1 MISTVTVVSMNCWLL
16 NAQICTPPVDVPS
29 IVSGNRI
36 VYLDPQEIIWPGDPG
51 QCYSLS
57 SLIGTDMLMPF
68 SGIEDFDQTKT
79 TGYYPKTLFRFP
91 LRVEKSGLSDNLYT
105 PESLS
110 ELIDELKDEAKFLLL
125 FLRCVNKVEVYQIS
139 PLERNKYELC
149 FQVQV
154 APKDQH
160 VLTLQRTNF
169 KEKLEKQH
177 TSNSFKISTPIT
189 SVQKFDV
196 VATEKRGSLT
206 VSQTVSWLV
215 ANQVG
220 SSDVKTLKAA
230 KVQHVFPWVG
240 VAMELN
246 ASSSGESSVDKVS
259 PNNGRVFCF
268 LPMPVEASSSLPV
281 HVNGTF
287 GLSDDR
293 RTIKWPA
300 RERKGDVTALWNLL
314 LVTDCLPAC
323 YNLLLKTAVKSNH
336 VSPELFYCAWPVID
350 SVKNTHWCSLL
361 KPLFS
366 ALFDWECLWANR
378 LGTWVGIKTD
388 APLVIP
394 ESEPV
399 PEVIKRVLTKQKWP
413 LCDIPD
419 HIFETISEFKG
430 KTIKVSPP
438 AVCILLQ
445 NHIHSYQSE
454 LYEDKLELLRYCLQD
469 ESFSELNDLELL
481 PLANKTFKTFSE
493 KPVSYLCSEEFPRK
507 LLPNLD
513 HKLVNLWEVD
523 KDLHDKLREI
533 ATKKGSTVKL
543 KCLSASVLANLLP
556 QCYPPGWENQT
567 IVQLFHGSQ
576 DFPLGWCELFWE
588 WVRHHNLSLFEG
600 KLVVPLVTEKNLAV
614 LKLTRLSA
622 NSAVVLIESDGYPSI
637 LIDAFSKLGVH
648 STCLKH
654 VPYLH
659 HNQRFKYFNSCNPI
673 GVLNAI
679 SRSALAIHDVRISTV
694 EALLLQRF
702 LASQNVDL
710 NSSQVR
716 ILVRLRIFQ
725 ALNQS
730 TPVSLLEASKISWKR
745 KAVLVPNDFCFSDDS
760 LPSNI
765 VVLSHDSNN
774 RLLLQACKSLVSI
787 PENLMDFFLDILFPM
802 IREQHCPEDKIDALM
817 VQVLRYFSVLKMDR
831 KGEYFTAHLSK
842 LNFVRVE
849 KCSLDRKC
857 PSELYDCSNHLLK
870 DLFHGSSVFPCA
882 PYDSEELL
890 VPLRECGLHTT
901 VSSQKLLE
909 IIIGYAYERSE
920 QPQFATRQQFKQAKA
935 VLAYIGSY
943 PDVLNE
949 TTRVK
954 QYPPLRSVLPRF
966 SKNWLPVVA
975 SSPDD
980 YPKCLTWKGSGNS
993 SHLVSMNDSVLLC
1006 KSDDIAAVSSIIGSQ
1021 MYIVECPSQL
1031 IEILGTQIP
1040 VENVINHFCHVIVR
1054 QKLMVLS
1061 QLNTAVHRIY
1071 AYLSSNLNRLRPRYS
1086 TVALCQK
1093 KLVWVKRQR
1102 KFLSPDQ
1109 FVLKEHA
1116 TFQHNLAPF
1125 YQLLPESLS
1134 EYSELLVHF
1143 GVRRELTNSDIVQVL
1158 KKIKDDD
1165 KGSMVQNSA
1174 AWEMVTS
1181 ILNWFTDHGQT
1192 PAKEKLTSSDILYVP
1207 VETVSAMKDRPQ
1219 LANVEKVVHTDLPF
1233 LKHFVSTRENTFFI
1247 EGKFL
1252 PLATLLGVKRLS
1264 RHWDISDDAFGDV
1277 GPHEPLVSRLR
1288 TILEDYKGSLT
1299 IIKELIQNADDAGAT
1314 EVNICY
1320 DGRTHSVK
1328 PNSLLFPGMAK
1339 CHGSALLF
1347 HNNAE
1352 FKKDDFENITKLA
1365 GATKKNKPLKIGR
1378 FGVGFC
1384 SVYHITDI
1392 PSFVSGEWLYIF
1404 DPALLFLKDEIA
1416 NAAKPGKKLKFTEE
1430 IVDYSNQLVPYKKLF
1445 KFKQAQ
1451 SYKGALFRFPFRTH
1465 SDKCSISN
1473 VCFKKSDMQELL
1485 ADVKR
1490 AGSKLFLFLNN
1501 VKKITFNWIDAG
1513 DMEPIELFAMKKS
1526 TASSIAGSR
1535 CEIQQI
1541 TVTEKS
1547 LFTSNE
1553 YWLTAYE
1560 KQKLP
1565 YCGDKSPMLKDGT
1578 ASVACCL
1585 QSSLHYYP
1593 QKIEG
1598 EMFCYLPLSLQT
1610 GLPVHVS
1617 ANFAVLG
1624 DRSGI
1629 HASDSDSPTEEVQW
1643 NTELCR
1649 KLIPNAYFSMLQSL
1663 YQLCCSN
1670 QIPKDK
1676 YKFYH
1681 LWPIRH
1687 ELKTHNPWEH
1697 MVTSLYQKIAA
1708 SNLFYSESRPSWLEL
1723 SHCRILSSDILQGG
1737 SLTIASAIDC
1747 VNGVVKELHL
1757 PVIDLPSHYLEYVSE
1772 MGTVHAIREDEFVS
1786 IFFKQIDQIPTQIRN
1801 EVLFHMFRL
1810 CAIATRSKGYLILRL
1825 KSEKCIP
1832 HTPDGSR
1839 LKKCSEIVDPHAFF
1853 ASLYD
1858 DSDGVFPIDK
1868 FHVDN
1873 MIHLAMGGLG
1883 IIQRTLPWEMI
1894 LQRVKTIPIL
1904 YCMEETRLKALQR
1917 TSLILRCIED
1927 QLMQKPSSPYVERLT
1942 KMEFIPVAKR
1952 PMDYPKHL
1960 KWCGDV
1966 ESLVQSQKLLQGGQ
1980 AAQLAGSQV
1989 CIAMEG
1995 EPYKGG
2001 CGPIPYRVARAL
2013 GIGQDPS
2020 CEMVVSH
2027 LLQIAEMYVLEEK
2040 KEALK
2045 IIPWVESACQE
2056 IYKYFD
2062 QKLSQR
2068 QISPQELEKLCNSRS
2083 IWTGTTFITPS
2094 SIAKSWSHRGPYLYG
2109 IPYILITKKSLI
2121 AALKIQEEFTL
2132 DHFLAALEQMY
2143 TEHDGQPLLDSD
2155 VFKTIQEISGDLL
2168 KRISGKKNTITLG
2181 EDQVCFLPDVDKIMR
2196 RTTEL
2201 AYNDAPWVKIDQDS
2215 FFVHQIIQRPVAIQL
2230 GVTLVRSKVLQS
2242 YIRSPSI
2249 SQSSS
2254 DGKPF
2259 GQHENLTQRIR
2270 NILRDYPKDITVLKE
2285 LLQNAD
2291 DAKAKK
2297 MYIILDKR
2305 RHGTKKLLT
2314 PEWSDLQGPALLV
2327 WNDTGMSDKDL
2338 EGIQDLGVGSKRF
2351 TDDAIGQYGIGFN
2364 VVYHLTDCPSFLT
2377 NGSTLCVLDPHC
2389 RYVSVDDKSRPGR
2402 QFDNIDDHFWDN
2414 FSDMKSTYLR
2424 DTGEEFS
2431 CLREL
2436 RERGTLF
2443 RFPLRHSNK
2452 LVTKSEL
2459 VSKDQ
2464 TTRSIG
2470 ISPKPL
2476 PAWQMEHDIR
2486 QWAPK
2491 IKEALLFLN
2500 NVEEIKF
2507 FVINE
2512 EKPKVI
2518 ATHHYKIQFTK
2529 TAANERDWFLQKAGE
2544 YSDKNREPVIIHY
2557 QVSLSELAPQKEQ
2570 EEWLIQQGI
2579 GDIQNPN
2586 QQYNAKPRHGLA
2598 AQIRGHKFVSKVF
2611 CFLPLPLE
2619 SRLPVHVN
2627 GHFALDS
2634 ARSGLWQSRDNAGDS
2649 RQKWNLQLIEAIASS
2664 YVNFLVSHRALF
2676 ISPKEVQ
2683 NYYSLFPLWLVKDK
2697 PEREMLTL
2705 AQHVFKKLS
2714 EQNSPVLVLVGTSGC
2729 PNQFQ
2734 WLPLTNSDQPSKQ
2747 AYFWKKPEKEDER
2760 AALALPPILKKM
2772 GIQLTAAPIIIQRH
2786 FSDMKVILPI
2796 ATPEAM
2802 FKYYCSHYTLMS
2814 EEFSCSIAETKFES
2828 VSHFILFV
2836 KYIVQETHLEEV
2848 AGTFFKFVECPTGI
2862 PLLLTADERLRQ
2874 FSDDDKVICS
2884 KFAQLFMDCCDRFVH
2899 PEMCKLNLVPSYF
2912 IEPSEDNWELIS
2924 TILKEALPECLANER
2939 ISSLSKH
2946 KISIQKLLVPLWR
2959 CFYTEKVFQVHLK
2972 EIVKEWALLLSKCNE
2987 LFLCSS
2993 PDNLVPVIPPKK
3005 STSRFYEEI
3014 FQILEISGMPILD
3027 IEVVSP
3033 SLCKDFCPQIDQPA
3047 RILQHFCNLSRSDGL
3062 QSLQNDKSFEQKVT
3076 KLFTYFGAINFVK
3089 EPDSLERIKSLE
3101 LFKNIDNTYTS
3112 LTGETYVWPGH
3123 LCLSGRN
3130 VWMDGIK
3137 ASTIVFLK
3145 SDGAWS
3151 KLGPAAALG
3160 IDVLSPLSVYTKFI
3174 FPYFSQM
3181 SDGDRLKHLKH
3192 VRDTAELFSTACY
3205 DSEAEVKSER
3215 QEEALSFMNALK
3227 ELPCIWKGGTLKTV
3241 SAFCD
3246 PDVSLFKEFTD
3257 IFEYPPE
3264 DFSDKKWLKFF
3275 RKIGLKMTVTKQEF
3289 IDLCKEV
3296 ANNRQRRN
3304 SPKASTA
3311 LLKHLFDHDQH
3322 EWHKD
3327 VRFLEEVSELEFVC
3341 ADPVKKYS
3349 SIVPAVRTGRAVR
3362 SGKDTVYLT
3371 SLSGAASREIDH
3383 LIWTVMPVVQ
3393 LPKLFYVSDIIPPWK
3408 LKKMREEFYNNIFMC
3423 QTPHCSE
3430 VVQNLLNISA
3440 SGFTD
3445 FSLFDTYGED
3455 LYRKGKESSLFEAV
3469 LKSFDYLASVCS
3481 DSEDLARLK
3490 GTPCIPVDANGGVSY
3505 IERPVLVPPCQVIA
3519 DSSEIVKKLV
3529 PFLNP
3534 LPEALYSTLPT
3545 VLFKIG
3551 VMKEIQYDNV
3561 RHALQVMHN
3570 HDDHLLDPN
3579 TIEKLKVLLKQ
3590 LYHWLCRS
3598 DSGIFSPGGELLYL
3612 PNNHR
3617 ELVNSTILLYNDRD
3631 HYKGARLD
3639 YKFMSLLVSE
3649 LDERNEYGF
3658 CLRDLY
3664 NKLPV
3669 SVRPRAL
3676 SSCCEERLSNRCR
3689 QSQVQLTEF
3698 AAKIKQ
3704 ALSHPDFDRIAALI
3718 IQAKLSKV
3726 YTVIHPALGQFGK
3739 GLAIFHQAV
3748 SVKSM
3753 RNLEIDVLLKSGHG
3767 IRDIGTAMVD
3777 FLLENSHDYSVFSLY
3792 IDSDADALT
3801 LGLFESLTENIVTLV
3816 ARMSHINLQEDIDFF
3831 ASAKQAIDILLRG
3844 PPPDQL
3850 KRLLNILGMNTA
3862 GLKLH
3867 SGAIDV
3873 SPKLGQPIPTSW
3885 YHRLHSDINNV
3896 FRSHEWVG
3904 YEDKDNHIVFA
3915 RIEYREE
3922 EFHDTQEER
3931 RSDDE
3936 EEYISEE
3943 LDSYVIMI
3951 SSEANEEEER
3961 FRRDVSVVELYK
3973 ILRVKQVHGTKEMVL
3988 YDPEGTEVHLWDTIK
4003 DEKLKSVLRR
4013 VYQELKQISRIK
4025 DEEKRKKAIRAMYL
4039 KWHPDR
4045 CSHPFAKE
4053 AFQYMEP
4060 QIKLR
4065 LDEGL
4070 PPENP
4075 EQREECG
4082 SNIYH
4087 PFWDKEFEGL
4097 NQLVQIIVEA
4107 KKIEQET
4114 LNKGQSSTIDTA
4126 IKSEC
4131 QVTPDQRKAEVW
4143 LEQAQYDMEALQVL
4157 FHSGSPKLSA
4167 HACFMANQVAEK
4179 VLRAGV
4185 YALIGLQPLD
4195 LKDHD
4200 LKGFAEKIEAKSNA
4214 TGLKKAAESLRNH
4227 YLRTRYPNQY
4237 SPHKVPSNEYQQWHA
4252 IQAKEHAEKL
4262 LRDIRPLV
4270 LQNYRQY

>member
-1 MISTVTVVSMNCWLL
+1 MYSNII
-16 NAQICTPPVDVPS
+16 AQTYAPPIDVPS

-36 VYLDPQEIIWPGDPG
+36 VYLDPQETIWPGDPG

-110 ELIDELKDEAKFLLL
+110 ELINELKDEAKFLLL
-125 FLRCVNKVEVYQIS
+125 FLRCVNKVEVYEIS
-139 PLERNKYELC
+139 QLERNKYELC

-154 APKDQH
+154 APKNQH
-160 VLTLQRTNF
+160 LLTLQRTDF
-169 KEKLEKQH
+169 KKKLEKQH
-177 TSNSFKISTPIT
+177 TSNPFKISTPIT
-189 SVQKFDV
+189 SVQNFDV
-196 VATEKRGSLT
+196 IATEKRGNLT
-206 VSQTVSWLV
+206 ASQTVSWLV

-220 SSDVKTLKAA
+220 SSDVKVLKAA
-230 KVQHVFPWVG
+230 KEQHVFPWVG

-246 ASSSGESSVDKVS
+246 SSSSGESSVDKAS
-259 PNNGRVFCF
+259 PNNYGRVFCF
-268 LPMPVEASSSLPV
+268 LPMPVEASSALPV

-287 GLSDDR
+287 GLNDDR

-300 RERKGDVTALWNLL
+300 REIKNDSTVLWNLL

-323 YNLLLKTAVKSNH
+323 YNLLLKTAVESNH
-336 VSPELFYCAWPVID
+336 VSPELFYCTWPIVD
-350 SVKNTHWCSLL
+350 RLKSTHWHSLL

-366 ALFDWECLWANR
+366 ALFGWECLWANR
-378 LGTWVGIKTD
+378 LGTWVSIKTKFN

-399 PEVIKRVLTKQKWP
+399 PEVIKRVLTKQKRP

-419 HIFETISEFKG
+419 HIFEAISEFEG
-430 KTIKVSPP
+430 ETIKVSPL

-454 LYEDKLELLRYCLQD
+454 LYEDKLELLRYCLQE
-469 ESFSELNDLELL
+469 ESFIKLNDLELL
-481 PLANKTFKTFSE
+481 PLANKTFKTFSGS
-493 KPVSYLCSEEFPRK
+493 PVSYLCSEEFPRK

-513 HKLVNLWEVD
+513 HKLVNLWEID
-523 KDLHDKLREI
+523 KDLHDKLKEV
-533 ATKKGSTVKL
+533 ATKKGSTMKL

-567 IVQLFHGSQ
+567 IVQLFHSSQ
-576 DFPLGWCELFWE
+576 DFPLGWCEVFWE
-588 WVRHHNLSLFEG
+588 WVQHHDLSLFEG
-600 KLVVPLVTEKNLAV
+600 KLVVPLVTESSFQANT

-622 NSAVVLIESDGYPSI
+622 NSAIVLIESDDYPSV

-659 HNQRFKYFNSCNPI
+659 HNQRFKYFNSCNPT

-679 SRSALAIHDVRISTV
+679 SHSSLAIHNVRMSTV
-694 EALLLQRF
+694 AASLLQRF

-710 NSSQVR
+710 SSSQVR
-716 ILVRLRIFQ
+716 VLEKLRIFQ

-730 TPVSLLEASKISWKR
+730 TPVSLLEASKNSWKR
-745 KAVLVPNDFCFSDDS
+745 KAVLVPNDFCFSNDS

-787 PENLMDFFLDILFPM
+787 PENLVHFLLDILFPM
-802 IREQHCPEDKIDALM
+802 IKKERCPEDKIDKLM
-817 VQVLRYFSVLKMDR
+817 KQVLQYFSVLKMDR
-831 KGEYFTAHLSK
+831 KGEYFTAQLSK

-849 KCSLDRKC
+849 KHTLDRKC

-870 DLFHGSSVFPCA
+870 ALFYGSSIFPCA

-901 VSSQKLLE
+901 ASGQKLLE
-909 IIIGYAYERSE
+909 IIIGYACERSE

-975 SSPDD
+975 NSPDD
-980 YPKCLTWKGSGNS
+980 YPKCLTWKGSNSS

-1006 KSDDIAAVSSIIGSQ
+1006 KSDDIAAVSSIVGSQ
-1021 MYIVECPSQL
+1021 MCIVECPSQL

-1040 VENVINHFCHVIVR
+1040 VENVINHFCHVIIHK
-1054 QKLMVLS
+1054 KLMDFS
-1061 QLNTAVHRIY
+1061 QLNAAVHRIY
-1071 AYLSSNLNRLRPRYS
+1071 AYLNRNLDKFKARYS

-1093 KLVWVKRQR
+1093 KLVWVRRQR

-1109 FVLKEHA
+1109 FVLKEHE

-1158 KKIKDDD
+1158 KKIKDDR

-1181 ILNWFTDHGQT
+1181 ILNWLTDHGQT
-1192 PAKEKLTSSDILYVP
+1192 PAKEKLASSDILYVP

-1219 LANVEKVVHTDLPF
+1219 LAKVEEVVYTDLPF
-1233 LKHFVSTRENTFFI
+1233 LKHFVSTRENTLFI

-1277 GPHEPLVSRLR
+1277 GPHESLVSRLR

-1328 PNSLLFPGMAK
+1328 PNSLLFPGMVK
-1339 CHGSALLF
+1339 CHGPALLF
-1347 HNNAE
+1347 HNNAA
-1352 FKKDDFENITKLA
+1352 FKMEDFENITKLA

-1404 DPALLFLKDEIA
+1404 DPALLFLQDEIA

-1430 IVDYSNQLVPYKKLF
+1430 IVHHSNQLVPYKELF
-1445 KFKQAQ
+1445 KFKREQ

-1465 SDKCSISN
+1465 SDEHSVSN
-1473 VCFKKSDMQELL
+1473 VCFKKSDMRELL
-1485 ADVKR
+1485 ADVKK

-1501 VKKITFNWIDAG
+1501 VEKITFSWIDAG
-1513 DMEPIELFAMKKS
+1513 DIEPIELFAMKKS
-1526 TASSIAGSR
+1526 TASIVSIQAGSR
-1535 CEIQQI
+1535 CEIKQI

-1547 LFTSNE
+1547 LLTSNE

-1565 YCGDKSPMLKDGT
+1565 YCGDKSPTHKVGT
-1578 ASVACCL
+1578 ASVACYL
-1585 QSSLHYYP
+1585 QSSLHYCP

-1663 YQLCCSN
+1663 YQLCCSD
-1670 QIPKDK
+1670 QIPEDK

-1681 LWPIRH
+1681 LWPLRH

-1697 MVTSLYQKIAA
+1697 MVTSLYQRIAA
-1708 SNLFYSESRPSWLEL
+1708 SNLFYSEPRSSWLEL
-1723 SHCRILSSDILQGG
+1723 SHSCVLSSDILQSS
-1737 SLTIASAIDC
+1737 SLTIASAMDC
-1747 VNGVVKELHL
+1747 VNGVVKVLRL
-1757 PVIDLPSHYLEYVSE
+1757 PVIDLPSYYLEHVSE
-1772 MGTVHAIREDEFVS
+1772 MGTVRAIGEPEFVS
-1786 IFFKQIDQIPTQIRN
+1786 MFFKLIDKIPSQIRN
-1801 EVLFHMFRL
+1801 EVLFHMFRW
-1810 CAIATRSKGYLILRL
+1810 CAMAAKSKAHL
-1825 KSEKCIP
+1825 KLHLETEKCIP

-1839 LKKCSEIVDPHAFF
+1839 LKKCSEIVDPRAFF
-1853 ASLYD
+1853 AILYD
-1858 DSDGVFPIDK
+1858 DSDGVFPVDK
-1868 FHVDN
+1868 FHEDN
-1873 MIHLAMGGLG
+1873 MIHLAMVELG
-1883 IIQRTLPWEMI
+1883 IIQSTLPWEMI
-1894 LQRVKTIPIL
+1894 LQRVKTIPLL

-1917 TSLILRCIED
+1917 TSLILRCIKD
-1927 QLMQKPSSPYVERLT
+1927 QLIQKSSSPHYVEQLT

-1966 ESLVQSQKLLQGGQ
+1966 ESLFQSQKLLQGDQ

-1995 EPYKGG
+1995 EPDKGG
-2001 CGPIPYRVARAL
+2001 CGPIPYHVARAL

-2027 LLQIAEMYVLEEK
+2027 LLQISEMYVAEK
-2040 KEALK
+2040 REEALK

-2083 IWTGTTFITPS
+2083 IWTGTKFITTS

-2109 IPYILITKKSLI
+2109 IPYILITMKSLV

-2143 TEHDGQPLLDSD
+2143 SEHDGQPLLDAD
-2155 VFKTIQEISGDLL
+2155 VFKTVQEISGDLL
-2168 KRISGKKNTITLG
+2168 KRKKNTITLS
-2181 EDQVCFLPDVDKIMR
+2181 ENQVCFLPDVDKIMHK
-2196 RTTEL
+2196 TTEL
-2201 AYNDAPWVKIDQDS
+2201 AYNDAPWVEIDQDS
-2215 FFVHQIIQRPVAIQL
+2215 FFVHQVIQRSVAIQL
-2230 GVTLVRSKVLQS
+2230 GVTPVRSKVLRS
-2242 YIRSPSI
+2242 YERSPSI

-2254 DGKPF
+2254 GGKPF
-2259 GQHENLTQRIR
+2259 GQHEELTQRIR

-2297 MYIILDKR
+2297 MYVILDKR
-2305 RHGTKKLLT
+2305 RHGIKRLLT
-2314 PEWSDLQGPALLV
+2314 PEWSDLQGPALLI

-2338 EGIQDLGVGSKRF
+2338 EGIQKLGLGSKRSNE
-2351 TDDAIGQYGIGFN
+2351 DAIGQYGIGFN

-2377 NGSTLCVLDPHC
+2377 NGSTLCILDPHC
-2389 RYVSVDDKSRPGR
+2389 RYVDDKSTPGR
-2402 QFDNIDDHFWDN
+2402 QFDNIDDRFWDS

-2431 CLREL
+2431 CLREVQ
-2436 RERGTLF
+2436 ERGTLF

-2464 TTRSIG
+2464 MTRSIG
-2470 ISPKPL
+2470 VSPKPL
-2476 PAWQMEHDIR
+2476 PAWQMENDIR

-2507 FVINE
+2507 FVISE

-2529 TAANERDWFLQKAGE
+2529 AAANERDRFLQKVGE
-2544 YSDKNREPVIIHY
+2544 YSDTNREPDIIHY
-2557 QVSLSELAPQKEQ
+2557 QVSLSELAPQKQQ

-2586 QQYNAKPRHGLA
+2586 QQYCNNAKPRHGLA
-2598 AQIRGHKFVSKVF
+2598 AQIRGQKFVSKVF

-2627 GHFALDS
+2627 GNFALDS
-2634 ARSGLWQSRDNAGDS
+2634 ARSGLWQCRDNAEDN

-2664 YVNFLVSHRALF
+2664 YVNFLVSHRTLF

-2683 NYYSLFPLWLVKDK
+2683 NYYRLFPLWLVKDK
-2697 PEREMLTL
+2697 PEREMLIL

-2714 EQNSPVLVLVGTSGC
+2714 EQNSPVLAVVGTSGH

-2747 AYFWKKPEKEDER
+2747 AYFWKRPEKDDEHV
-2760 AALALPPILKKM
+2760 ALALPPILKKM

-2786 FSDMKVILPI
+2786 FSDIKAILPI

-2802 FKYYCSHYTLMS
+2802 FTYYCSHYTLMS
-2814 EEFSCSIAETKFES
+2814 EEFPCSIAETKFES
-2828 VSHFILFV
+2828 VIDFIQFV
-2836 KYIVQETHLEEV
+2836 KYITQETHLDEV
-2848 AGTFFKFVECPTGI
+2848 AGMFFKFVECPTGI
-2862 PLLLTADERLRQ
+2862 PLLLTADEKLRK

-2884 KFAQLFMDCCDRFVH
+2884 KFAQLFMDCCNRFVH
-2899 PEMCKLNLVPSYF
+2899 PEMYKLSLVPSYF
-2912 IEPSEDNWELIS
+2912 IKPSEDNWELIS
-2924 TILKEALPECLANER
+2924 MILKEALPQCLMNER

-2946 KISIQKLLVPLWR
+2946 NISIQKLLVPLWR

-2972 EIVKEWALLLSKCNE
+2972 EIVKEWALLLSKRNE

-2993 PDNLVPVIPPKK
+2993 PDNLVPVIPPNK
-3005 STSRFYEEI
+3005 SIGRFYEEV

-3033 SLCKDFCPQIDQPA
+3033 SLCNDFCPQINQPA

-3062 QSLQNDKSFEQKVT
+3062 QSLQHDKSFEQKVT
-3076 KLFTYFGAINFVK
+3076 KLFTYFGAINFAK

-3112 LTGETYVWPGH
+3112 LTGETYVWPSH

-3192 VRDTAELFSTACY
+3192 VRDTEELFSTACY
-3205 DSEAEVKSER
+3205 DSEAMVKSER
-3215 QEEALSFMNALK
+3215 QAEALSFMNALK
-3227 ELPCIWKGGTLKTV
+3227 ELPCIRKGGSLKTV

-3264 DFSDKKWLKFF
+3264 DFLDKKWLKFF
-3275 RKIGLKMTVTKQEF
+3275 RKIGLKMAVTKQEF

-3327 VRFLEEVSELEFVC
+3327 VSFLEEVSELEFVC
-3341 ADPVKKYS
+3341 ADQVKKYS
-3349 SIVPAVRTGRAVR
+3349 SIVPAVRRGRPVR

-3371 SLSGAASREIDH
+3371 SLSRAASREIDH

-3393 LPKLFYVSDIIPPWK
+3393 LPKLFYVSDVIPPWK
-3408 LKKMREEFYNNIFMC
+3408 LKKMREEFYDNISIC
-3423 QTPHCSE
+3423 QTPRCSE

-3440 SGFTD
+3440 SGFAD

-3469 LKSFDYLASVCS
+3469 LKSFKYLASIGS

-3490 GTPCIPVDANGGVSY
+3490 GTPCIPVDANGSVNY

-3519 DSSEIVKKLV
+3519 DSSEMVKKLI

-3534 LPEALYSTLPT
+3534 LPEALYSALPT
-3545 VLFKIG
+3545 VLSEIG

-3561 RHALQVMHN
+3561 RHALQVMYN
-3570 HDDHLLDPN
+3570 NDDHLLDPN
-3579 TIEKLKVLLKQ
+3579 TIVKLKILLKQ

-3612 PNNHR
+3612 PNSHR
-3617 ELVNSTILLYNDRD
+3617 ELVSSTTLLYNDRD
-3631 HYKGARLD
+3631 HYKDARLN

-3649 LDERNEYGF
+3649 LEERNEYGF

-3676 SSCCEERLSNRCR
+3676 SSCCEERLSSRCR
-3689 QSQVQLTEF
+3689 ESQVPLTEF
-3698 AAKIKQ
+3698 AAKIERG
-3704 ALSHPDFDRIAALI
+3704 LNRPDFDRIAALI
-3718 IQAKLSKV
+3718 IQTQFSQEC
-3726 YTVIHPALGQFGK
+3726 THPDLGQFGK

-3748 SVKSM
+3748 SVKSI
-3753 RNLEIDVLLKSGHG
+3753 RNLEIDVLLKFSHG
-3767 IRDIGTAMVD
+3767 TKDIGTAVVD
-3777 FLLENSHDYSVFSLY
+3777 FLLENSHNYSTFSLY

-3801 LGLFESLTENIVTLV
+3801 LGLFESLTENIVILV
-3816 ARMSHINLQEDIDFF
+3816 ARMSHINLQEDPQFF
-3831 ASAKQAIDILLRG
+3831 ASAKEAIDILLKA
-3844 PPPDQL
+3844 PSPDQL
-3850 KRLLNILGMNTA
+3850 NRLLNKRGMNTA
-3862 GLKLH
+3862 ELNIHPGVLD
-3867 SGAIDV
+3867 AADI

-3915 RIEYREE
+3915 RIEYRVE
-3922 EFHDTQEER
+3922 EFHDTLQEEY

-3936 EEYISEE
+3936 EEYMNEE
-3943 LDSYVIMI
+3943 LDSYVIMT

-3961 FRRDVSVVELYK
+3961 FRRETVTVSVVELYK
-3973 ILRVKQVHGTKEMVL
+3973 ILRVKHGTKEMVL
-3988 YDPEGTEVHLWDTIK
+3988 YDPEGTEVHLWDAIK
-4003 DEKLKSVLRR
+4003 DEKLKSILRR
-4013 VYQELKQISRIK
+4013 VYKELKQILGIK
-4025 DEEKRKKAIRAMYL
+4025 DREQRRKTIKAMWL

-4045 CSHPFAKE
+4045 CAHPFAKE

-4065 LDEGL
+4065 LDKGL
-4070 PPENP
+4070 PPEDP
-4075 EQREECG
+4075 EQREQWP
-4082 SNIYH
+4082 NVYH
-4087 PFWDKEFEGL
+4087 PFWDNEFQGYKH
-4097 NQLVQIIVEA
+4097 LVQIVVEA
-4107 KKIEQET
+4107 KKTEQEV
-4114 LNKGQSSTIDTA
+4114 LSKGQSSTIDKA
-4126 IKSEC
+4126 IESEC
-4131 QVTPDQRKAEVW
+4131 QVTPDQQTAKVW
-4143 LEQAQYDMEALQVL
+4143 LQQAEYDMEALQVL

-4179 VLRAGV
+4179 ILRAGM
-4185 YALIGLQPLD
+4185 YALIGLQPFD
-4195 LKDHD
+4195 LMHHD
-4200 LKGFAEKIEAKSNA
+4200 LKGFAEKIEAKSDA
-4214 TGLKKAAESLRNH
+4214 TGLKEATIFLYH
-4227 YLRTRYPNQY
+4227 YLDTRYPNRY
-4237 SPHKVPSNEYQQWHA
+4237 SPHKVPCDEYQQRHA
-4252 IQAKEHAEKL
+4252 IQAKKHAEKL
-4262 LRDIRPLV
+4262 LQDIRPLV